1 VVEQGKR
8 TRFKRFLI
16 ATDLSAR
23 AEKAMARAVQLA
35 DEHRAALTVV
45 HILTG
50 DGGRGTRSPRQVAV
64 RIEEDLRRKVE
75 ALSRKKNGMATVR
88 VLRGTPF
95 VEITR
100 QARDETADLILVG
113 AHGKNFIKDLLFGAT
128 AEKIVGKGDRSVL
141 VVKKPAQHPY
151 RRVLAAVDF
160 SDHSRRAMELG
171 LRLAPQGEFHALHV
185 YAAAEGTLKSAG
197 VTESGIERYRTQVAT
212 DARSQLDAFV
222 RTINRRGTP
231 IRKEVWN
238 GRPGREITRAAS
250 VHRADLVVIGTT
262 GRTGIPYILLG
273 SVAEHVMRE
282 APCDVL
288 VVRSGS
294 VPGKRS

>member
-1 VVEQGKR
+1 MVEQEKR
-8 TRFKRFLI
+8 RRLKKFLV

-23 AEKAMARAVQLA
+23 ADKAMARAVQLA

-50 DGGRGTRSPRQVAV
+50 EGGGGTRRRRQVAV

-75 ALSRKKNGMATVR
+75 ALSRKKNGVVTVR
-88 VLRGTPF
+88 VLPGTPF
-95 VEITR
+95 LEIIR
-100 QARDETADLILVG
+100 QARAEAADLILVG
-113 AHGKNFIKDLLFGAT
+113 AHGKNFIKGLLFGTT
-128 AEKIVGKGDRSVL
+128 AEKVVGKGDRSVL
-141 VVKKPAQHPY
+141 VVKKPAPHPY

-160 SDHSRRAMELG
+160 SDHSRRALELG
-171 LRLAPQGEFHALHV
+171 LRLAPQGEFHAIHV

-197 VTESGIERYRTQVAT
+197 VTESGIERYRTQVAR
-212 DARSQLDAFV
+212 DARRQLDAFV
-222 RTINRRGTP
+222 RTISRGGAP

-238 GRPGREITRAAS
+238 GRPGREITRAAR

-262 GRTGIPYILLG
+262 GRTGIPYVLLR

-288 VVRSGS
+288 VVRSRS
-294 VPGKRS
+294 VPAKLP

>member
-8 TRFKRFLI
+8 TRLKKFLI
-16 ATDLSAR
+16 ATDLSSR

-35 DEHRAALTVV
+35 DEHGGALTVV

-50 DGGRGTRSPRQVAV
+50 EAGAGTRSPRQVAV
-64 RIEEDLRRKVE
+64 RIEEDLRGKVE
-75 ALSRKKNGMATVR
+75 ALSRKKNGVATVR

-95 VEITR
+95 VEIIR
-100 QARDETADLILVG
+100 QARDEAADLILVG
-113 AHGKNFIKDLLFGAT
+113 AHGENFIKDLLFGTT
-128 AEKIVGKGDRSVL
+128 AEKIVRKGDRSVL

-151 RRVLAAVDF
+151 HRVLAAVDF
-160 SDHSRRAMELG
+160 SEQSRRAMELG
-171 LRLAPQGEFHALHV
+171 LRLAPQGEFHAVHV

-197 VTESGIERYRTQVAT
+197 VTESGIESYRTQVAT
-212 DARSQLDAFV
+212 DARRQLDAFV
-222 RTINRRGTP
+222 RTINRRGTL

-238 GRPGREITRAAS
+238 GRAGREITRAAR

-288 VVRSGS
+288 VVRSAS
-294 VPGKRS
+294 LPFKLP